1 LSDGIRKQLSQAA
14 SVVALPAA
22 LTRNVNRA
30 TEAIVDIRD
39 QLATLV
45 DLPRE
50 VLDQLRAME
59 ALAEEMNRTAQE
71 LRAIAEP
78 MLHTA
83 QGIHDLAQP
92 MLDTGR
98 AATRAAEQ
106 ARDSVERTNQLIEQS
121 LELAAPIQ
129 GITARAASLRD
140 RLRGDRPPGEPPQG
154 T

>member
-1 LSDGIRKQLSQAA
+1 MVTNPTAF
-14 SVVALPAA
+14 
-22 LTRNVNRA
+22 TRNVNRA
-30 TEAIVDIRD
+30 AEAIVDIRD

-50 VLDQLRAME
+50 ILDQMRTMQE
-59 ALAEEMNRTAQE
+59 LAEEMNRTAQE

-78 MLHTA
+78 MLHAA

-98 AATRAAEQ
+98 AATQAAEQ
-106 ARDSVERTNQLIEQS
+106 ARASVERTNALIEQS

-129 GITARAASLRD
+129 GITERAASLRE
-140 RLRGDRPPGEPPQG
+140 RLRGTGPPEPPD
-154 T
+154 TA